1 MKLKALERQTLINLL
16 EYKGIFYMQC
26 KRKYLSKKKQSNSAR
41 ITSRITKRKEQ
52 RKGLAG

>member
-1 MKLKALERQTLINLL
+1 MTKKELERQTLINLL

-52 RKGLAG
+52 RESLAG